1 MAFDQGWL
9 QVGRQFRLGPLLMA
23 YVKALP
29 FLIMGSMMIVLSH
42 EKASKYGLFIVVG
55 ALIYCWANSK
65 LKQENDRE
73 A

>member
-1 MAFDQGWL
+1 
-9 QVGRQFRLGPLLMA
+9 MA
-23 YVKALP
+23 YIKALP

-65 LKQENDRE
+65 LKQENDHE